1 MPYLSFSFGYKA
13 WFESSLV
20 YTREIRSTKHLPTCV
35 VRVPDPP
42 VDPQSWSFPVDQEL
56 GKKRKE
62 KKKQKIVRTSTRRR
76 RKEERNSNT
85 VCDAYRTPAAFEAR
99 ENINDANAF
108 VEECVHD
115 TCTRVETSN
124 ISSTR

>member
-62 KKKQKIVRTSTRRR
+62 KAENSKNVDTE
-76 RKEERNSNT
+76 KEER
-85 VCDAYRTPAAFEAR
+85 RKK
-99 ENINDANAF
+99 
-108 VEECVHD
+108 
-115 TCTRVETSN
+115 
-124 ISSTR
+124 